1 MMDYELWILIAAWGT
16 RELWPFLAK
25 VWFPAMYKGSG
36 KREDALLRVVE
47 DNTRAITTLTE
58 RMAARDQQGMNA
70 IHALDDIRMDIAE
83 VCRALSVQPP
93 SRTRRR
99 RAYDAAVIAPGDREP
114 L

>member
-1 MMDYELWILIAAWGT
+1 MDYELLILLAAWAT
-16 RELWPFLAK
+16 RELWPFLARTL
-25 VWFPAMYKGSG
+25 WPTMYRGSV
-36 KREDALLRVVE
+36 KREDALLQVVE

-70 IHALDDIRMDIAE
+70 IHMLDDIRMDIAE